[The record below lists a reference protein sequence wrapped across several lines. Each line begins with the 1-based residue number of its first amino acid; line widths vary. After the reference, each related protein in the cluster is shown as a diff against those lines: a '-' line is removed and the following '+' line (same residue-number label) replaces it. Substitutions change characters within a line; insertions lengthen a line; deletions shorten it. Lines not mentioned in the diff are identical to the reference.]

1 MATYF
6 RNFPAFQ
13 MFYNTNR
20 IIDIQ
25 DLLNMF
31 DDNNNTR
38 ALFALEGY
46 SNLDNEVFLILFLNI
61 PSDMRFYGMRLK
73 WGINLSNGYV
83 TITPTIGVI
92 KNYPPPIQNHGWGTD
107 IYFMTSKPFI
117 RTPAIASSSTFTR
130 TLLSSSDTDISL
142 LFKNSIYAYLG
153 GSTEPNTPSIVP
165 CSYNL
170 LNQKNLATSGGTL
183 YIAFSIS
190 PITSSSSFYGFLHIY
205 DIALIIPAETGEW
218 FYGGQGTVF
227 PTEITST
234 LTNNNLSDFVT
245 GLNNTD
251 KILLGVFPRT
261 TSLNKLS
268 LYLQSETG
276 SPLTLRVF
284 GDTEFDF
291 SGQPITTIQAPASP
305 AWVTLYDLVVPTV
318 VQIVP

>member
-6 RNFPAFQ
+6 RNFPAWQ
-13 MFYNTNR
+13 MFHNTNKV
-20 IIDIQ
+20 INIQ
-25 DLLNMF
+25 NLPYMF
-31 DDNNNTR
+31 DDNDNTS
-38 ALFALEGY
+38 AVFTLQGTSSLYG
-46 SNLDNEVFLILFLNI
+46 EVFLILFLNI
-61 PSDMRFYGMRLK
+61 PSDIRFYGARLK
-73 WGINLSNGYV
+73 WRLDLINGSIN
-83 TITPTIGVI
+83 ITPTIGVI
-92 KNYPPPIQNHGWGTD
+92 KNYPPTMQDKGWGTD

-117 RTPAIASSSTFTR
+117 GTPGSAFTS
-130 TLLSSSDTDISL
+130 TLLEYFNIDISL
-142 LFKNSIYAYLG
+142 LFKNSIFAYLG
-153 GSTEPNTPSIVP
+153 GSTEPTTPNFVP

-183 YIAFSIS
+183 YIAFSLS
-190 PITSSSSFYGFLHIY
+190 ETSSLFRAYLQIY
-205 DIALIIPAETGEW
+205 DIALIVPAETGEW
-218 FYGGQGTVF
+218 FYGGQGAAAPV
-227 PTEITST
+227 EITST

-251 KILLGVFPRT
+251 KVLLGVFPRT
-261 TSLNKLS
+261 TSLSKLS

-305 AWVTLYDLVVPTV
+305 AWVTLNNLVVPTV